1 MTDQLVLIDIVGE
14 EGSGAETD
22 SAGNWQ
28 LDSATCEIG
37 RRGVA
42 RARRALQ
49 TARSQA
55 RTATVPSPNLPA
67 AA

>member
-1 MTDQLVLIDIVGE
+1 MSDQLVLIEIVTAGQP
-14 EGSGAETD
+14 D
-22 SAGNWQ
+22 SQQTWQ

-42 RARRALQ
+42 RARRALPAARPPVAVP
-49 TARSQA
+49 TADGGDR
-55 RTATVPSPNLPA
+55 PA

>member
-1 MTDQLVLIDIVGE
+1 MTDQLVLIDVI
-14 EGSGAETD
+14 SPSQPD
-22 SAGNWQ
+22 SQQDWQ

-42 RARRALQ
+42 RARMALQ
-49 TARSQA
+49 AARTRA
-55 RTATVPSPNLPA
+55 PTATVDCSDLPA